1 MKDYKGND
9 YWVLLD
15 DYPHVTNWSKTQ
27 NPHIAIRTRQ
37 VYAVKDQGDKYSNK
51 EIAEHAD
58 KLTED
63 DNPIL
68 QVMIFHDVEN
78 VKR

>member
-1 MKDYKGND
+1 M
-9 YWVLLD
+9 
-15 DYPHVTNWSKTQ
+15 
-27 NPHIAIRTRQ
+27 
-37 VYAVKDQGDKYSNK
+37 DQGDKYSNK
-51 EIAEHAD
+51 EIAELAD